1 MYNDEDWK
9 EDLRDKKKAKDE
21 EDAKSKKSFRRLS
34 FITLLIIALV
44 GIFKG

>member
-1 MYNDEDWK
+1 MYNEEDWK
-9 EDLRDKKKAKDE
+9 DDLREKKRVQDE
-21 EDAKSKKSFRRLS
+21 EDAKNKKSFRRLS